1 MKLIK
6 TTLIGLSSTLIL
18 FLGACGERET
28 NKNTESNQVQNISHS
43 SHNHSHSNNNSHDSD
58 NPLKSQVIELGKY
71 HLELLPVPQSKGF
84 HLDFFLQTGDN
95 HQAINNAQVKAEIQ
109 LPNGEEKTLDFSYD
123 EPGKHYAAFLP
134 ATVIGEYN
142 VVILSKI
149 NGEQINGRFRFERE
163 NNVVN
168 NHNHSA
174 HNHSQH
180 NHHNHHNSV
189 VTTKAELKTNSNIQ
203 PNQVVNLDI
212 LIQDLQGNTVSQFDI
227 FQEELMHLIV
237 VSDDLQFYNHIH
249 PEYNKNGKFSIAT
262 QFPKPGTYT
271 LFSDYKPSGESEQV
285 TALKL
290 VVDGNPSPVSDI
302 DTNLAKTFDN
312 TKVELTFD
320 KPTVK
325 ANEDITLIFNLKDA
339 ASNQGIQDLQ
349 NYLGEKG
356 HLVIVRKSD
365 SITRENYIHAHAL
378 PDIRNG
384 KVKFATQFPKPGKY
398 KLWGQFKRQ
407 GIIITSDFWVEV
419 L

>member
-18 FLGACGERET
+18 FLGACGEKEA
-28 NKNTESNQVQNISHS
+28 NKNPIQNLFHS
-43 SHNHSHSNNNSHDSD
+43 SHNHSHGKHNNHDSD
-58 NPLKSQVIELGKY
+58 NSLKSQVIELGKY
-71 HLELLPVPQSKGF
+71 HLELLPVHQSQGF

-95 HQAINNAQVKAEIQ
+95 HQAIDNAQVKAQIQ
-109 LPNGEEKTLDFSYD
+109 LPNQEEKTLDFSYD
-123 EPGKHYAAFLP
+123 EAGKHYAAFLP
-134 ATVIGEYN
+134 TTQTGEYN
-142 VVILSKI
+142 IVILSKI
-149 NGEQINGRFRFERE
+149 NGEQINGRFRFKRD

-168 NHNHSA
+168 NHDHSA
-174 HNHSQH
+174 HNHSGH
-180 NHHNHHNSV
+180 DHHNNHNSV
-189 VTTKAELKTNSNIQ
+189 VTTKAKLKTDSNIKS
-203 PNQVVNLDI
+203 NQVVNLDI
-212 LIQDLQGNTVSQFDI
+212 FVQDLQGNTVTNFDI
-227 FQEELMHLIV
+227 FQEQLMHLIV
-237 VSDDLQFYNHIH
+237 VSNDLQFYNHIH

-262 QFPKPGTYT
+262 QFPKAGTYT

-285 TALKL
+285 AALKV
-290 VVDGNPSPVSDI
+290 VVDGNSSPVNYI

-320 KPTVK
+320 KPTIK
-325 ANEDITLIFNLKDA
+325 AKEDITLIFNLKNA
-339 ASNQGIQDLQ
+339 ASNLEVTDLED
-349 NYLGEKG
+349 YLGEKG

-378 PDIRNG
+378 PNITDG

-407 GIIITSDFWVEV
+407 GKIITSDFWVEV